1 MPTTTIQPPLSL
13 DAVRAAVRAACAGRP
28 VRCVEM
34 FGSVARGES
43 GASSDVDL
51 LVDFLPEARVGLL
64 ELGALKEELE
74 EKLGRPVDLLSRRA
88 VERSA
93 NPYRRRAILAA
104 PVTVYAR

>member
-1 MPTTTIQPPLSL
+1 MQTATQPPLSL
-13 DAVRAAVRAACAGRP
+13 ATVRAAVRAVCAGWP
-28 VRCVEM
+28 VRRVEL
-34 FGSVARGES
+34 FGSVARGE
-43 GASSDVDL
+43 GGGHSDVDL

-74 EKLGRPVDLLSRRA
+74 EKLGRPVDVLSRRA

>member
-1 MPTTTIQPPLSL
+1 MQQLPLSL
-13 DAVRAAVRAACAGRP
+13 DYIRQVLAEYFADKP
-28 VRCVEM
+28 VRRVQV
-34 FGSVARGES
+34 FGSVARGE
-43 GASSDVDL
+43 GGGNSDVDL